1 MLNLMYITNDPAV
14 ARIAETYGVDRIWL
28 DMEFIGKGAR

>member
-14 ARIAETYGVDRIWL
+14 AKIAEDAGVNWIFCRYGIYRQ
-28 DMEFIGKGAR
+28 G